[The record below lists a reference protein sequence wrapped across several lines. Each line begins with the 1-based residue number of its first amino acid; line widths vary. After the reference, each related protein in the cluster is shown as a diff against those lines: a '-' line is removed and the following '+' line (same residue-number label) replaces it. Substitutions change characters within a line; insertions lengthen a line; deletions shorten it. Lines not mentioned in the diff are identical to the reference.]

1 MAFADRIRFR
11 ARLTGPA
18 TPGAGDVLARARSR
32 NQARISAQHPR
43 QAVAHARV
51 ENIALKQ
58 VRAAVFT
65 KAVELALFYNA
76 KLDLKLA
83 REP

>member
-1 MAFADRIRFR
+1 M
-11 ARLTGPA
+11 
-18 TPGAGDVLARARSR
+18 
-32 NQARISAQHPR
+32 
-43 QAVAHARV
+43 

>member
-1 MAFADRIRFR
+1 
-11 ARLTGPA
+11 
-18 TPGAGDVLARARSR
+18 
-32 NQARISAQHPR
+32 
-43 QAVAHARV
+43 V

-65 KAVELALFYNA
+65 NAVELALFYNA